1 MAHSSLTG
9 TPTMPLTNEMPQ
21 KMSHHPFGLSLSKPG
36 HKAGKPFD
44 KLRANGDEPAQ
55 HPVEPTRMNHPA
67 PFGLSLSK
75 PGHVLANSRS
85 AASSPT
91 VYLPLAA
98 IQAFLP
104 SSA

>member
-1 MAHSSLTG
+1 MAHCPLTG

-21 KMSHHPFGLSLSKPG
+21 MSHHPFGLSLSKPG

-55 HPVEPTRMNHPA
+55 HLVEPPRMNHTA

-75 PGHVLANSRS
+75 PGHIFANSRS

-91 VYLPLAA
+91 VYLPPVT
-98 IQAFLP
+98 IQAILP

>member
-1 MAHSSLTG
+1 
-9 TPTMPLTNEMPQ
+9 MPFTNEMPQ
-21 KMSHHPFGLSLSKPG
+21 MSHHPFGLSLSKPG

-44 KLRANGDEPAQ
+44 KLRANGDDPAQ
-55 HPVEPTRMNHPA
+55 HPVEPTRMNHTA
-67 PFGLSLSK
+67 PFGLSPSK

-91 VYLPLAA
+91 AYLWPVTF
-98 IQAFLP
+98 QAFLP

>member
-1 MAHSSLTG
+1 
-9 TPTMPLTNEMPQ
+9 MPLTNEMPQ
-21 KMSHHPFGLSLSKPG
+21 MSPHPFGLSLSKPG

-55 HPVEPTRMNHPA
+55 HPVEPPRMNHTA
-67 PFGLSLSK
+67 PFRLNPSK
-75 PGHVLANSRS
+75 PRHVFANSRS

-91 VYLPLAA
+91 VYLWPVT
-98 IQAFLP
+98 IQAFLA

>member
-1 MAHSSLTG
+1 MPHSPLTG
-9 TPTMPLTNEMPQ
+9 KPTMPLTNEMPQ
-21 KMSHHPFGLSLSKPG
+21 MSHHPFGLSLSKPG
-36 HKAGKPFD
+36 HKAAKPFD
-44 KLRANGDEPAQ
+44 KLKANGGEPAQ
-55 HPVEPTRMNHPA
+55 HPMEPPRMNHPT

-75 PGHVLANSRS
+75 PGHVFANSPS

-91 VYLPLAA
+91 VYLPPVT